1 MPRGWVVAVL
11 LGLMAVSVFVG
22 TRPMPPAETL
32 QALTRFDPMRG
43 HHLLVWQLR
52 LPRVLLGAVVGAAM
66 GLAAV
71 LMQALTR
78 NPLADPGILGINA
91 GAALAVVAVLALG
104 CISVGVHDAA
114 ALAGVRRAVSGRLNP
129 LNVAAT
135 RERNARASRADDEGG
150 PWPGSRGHRECA
162 PHTRLIR
169 VDHVLCH

>member
-43 HHLLVWQLR
+43 DHLLVWQLR

-91 GAALAVVAVLALG
+91 GAALAVVGISNQLMAFFIPKSFGVAKACMVPG
-104 CISVGVHDAA
+104 C
-114 ALAGVRRAVSGRLNP
+114 
-129 LNVAAT
+129 
-135 RERNARASRADDEGG
+135 
-150 PWPGSRGHRECA
+150 C
-162 PHTRLIR
+162 
-169 VDHVLCH
+169 